1 MKKIVLSLIIGL
13 GIIACKKEDHKMQ
26 SSSPKSDSVSID
38 KPVQNMDTEH
48 IDIHELKPE
57 KITLDLKNKANDT
70 LYITNFFATWC
81 GPCMQEIPH
90 FKEKMEELS
99 SQPVKFTFVSLDNKD
114 DWQTKVNDFADEYDI
129 RKNVVLLDGTL
140 LDDNFFKANFKT
152 WTGEAIPFTLM
163 KKGNLDDEYMGTMT
177 KELLDTKVKKLL
189 STNVNANINEQKER
203 NKLSG
208 PSSKSNL

>member
-1 MKKIVLSLIIGL
+1 MKKIVLSLIVGL
-13 GIIACKKEDHKMQ
+13 GLVACKKEDHKMQ
-26 SSSPKSDSVSID
+26 ASTSKSDSLSIE
-38 KPVQNMDTEH
+38 KPENHTDAEH

-57 KITLDLKNKANDT
+57 QITLDLKNKANDT

-90 FKEKMEELS
+90 FKDKMEELS
-99 SQPVKFTFVSLDNKD
+99 AQPVKFTFISLDNKD
-114 DWQTKVNDFADEYDI
+114 DWETKVNDFADEYDI

-140 LDDNFFKANFKT
+140 LDGDFFKANFKT

-163 KKGNLDDEYMGTMT
+163 KKGDLSDEYMGTMT
-177 KELLDTKVKKLL
+177 KSLLDTKISKLL
-189 STNVNANINEQKER
+189 STNITAKTNEQKER

-208 PSSKSNL
+208 PSKGGL